1 MYKVIHGLV
10 PEYMILQTEN
20 NELVQ
25 RYNLRAVSDSNVYLP
40 RANTNF
46 LKKSFHFSAV
56 KIWNDLPCSLKNCA
70 NLNLFK
76 SNCLEHFLKL

>member
-25 RYNLRAVSDSNVYLP
+25 RYYLRSVSDSNVYLP

-46 LKKSFHFSAV
+46 L
-56 KIWNDLPCSLKNCA
+56 
-70 NLNLFK
+70 
-76 SNCLEHFLKL
+76 